1 MKRRA
6 DAPLEVAIGGWIEM
20 QPFKRIL
27 EASEDALAR
36 SGQRAIKVEKY
47 VHDELCEL
55 SAVNP
60 AFSLWLRL

>member
-36 SGQRAIKVEKY
+36 IGQRAIKIEKY
-47 VHDELCEL
+47 VHYSSLKIIRRETL
-55 SAVNP
+55 S
-60 AFSLWLRL
+60 